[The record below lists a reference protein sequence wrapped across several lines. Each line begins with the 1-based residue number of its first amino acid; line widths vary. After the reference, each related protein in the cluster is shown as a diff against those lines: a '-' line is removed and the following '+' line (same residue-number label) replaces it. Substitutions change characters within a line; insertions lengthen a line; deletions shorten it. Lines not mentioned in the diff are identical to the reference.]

1 MYTDN
6 RIISLNSKYAQLRNG
21 TLKSDVVFNFKG
33 IVKDDDNI
41 IQKYITII
49 DAQIPVSF
57 YTINGSN
64 QVLTVVSGGNTY
76 TLNITNGNYN
86 ATSLITEL
94 KTKIATIPG
103 LTATIVINK
112 STGKLT
118 FTFSS
123 SVQLAY
129 ATSTIASIL
138 GLTFGLTGTVITLQ
152 QPLNLLGIK
161 KLNIKSNALAVSN
174 FSSENLGSAS
184 ILLSIPN
191 NEAQFNMISFTNQN
205 NLNNCILNADIVDVI
220 DIQIVDETNTAINF
234 NGQDW
239 SMTLGISIERERR
252 VKFDHNLMDAIQSV
266 VNENGSK
273 LLANLPE
280 NRGSTV
286 KQDGSKRNEDQEL
299 KLLES

>member
-41 IQKYITII
+41 VQKYITII

-57 YTINGSN
+57 YTINNSN
-64 QVLTVVSGGNTY
+64 KVLTVVLGANTY

-86 ATSLITEL
+86 ASTLITEL
-94 KTKIATIPG
+94 ITKIATIPA

-123 SVQLAY
+123 AVTLVFS
-129 ATSTIASIL
+129 TSTIASIL
-138 GLTFGLTGTVITLQ
+138 GLTANLTGTSITLQ

-174 FSSENLGSAS
+174 FSSENLGNAS

-191 NEAQFNMISFTNQN
+191 NEAQFNMISFNNQN
-205 NLNNCILNADIVDVI
+205 NLNNCVLNADTVDII
-220 DIQIVDETNTAINF
+220 DIQIVDETNTLIDF
-234 NGQDW
+234 NNQDW
-239 SMTLGISIERERR
+239 SMTLGISIERERL
-252 VKFDHNLMDAIQSV
+252 VKFDHNLIDAIQTAINPKADPNSDLIKQ
-266 VNENGSK
+266 NSIKEID
-273 LLANLPE
+273 PE
-280 NRGSTV
+280 L
-286 KQDGSKRNEDQEL
+286 Q
-299 KLLES
+299 LLES

>member
-1 MYTDN
+1 MYADN
-6 RIISLNSKYAQLRNG
+6 RIISLNSKYAQLKNG

-57 YTINGSN
+57 YTINSSN
-64 QVLTVVSGGNTY
+64 QVLTVISGGNTY

-94 KTKIATIPG
+94 KTKIATIPT

-123 SVQLAY
+123 SVQLVY
-129 ATSTIASIL
+129 ATSTIGTIL
-138 GLTFGLTGTVITLQ
+138 GLTANLTGTSITLQ
-152 QPLNLLGIK
+152 QPLNLLGVK
-161 KLNIKSNALAVSN
+161 KLNIKSNALQVSN
-174 FSSENLGSAS
+174 FSSENLGNAS

-205 NLNNCILNADIVDVI
+205 NLNNCVLNADIVDVI
-220 DIQIVDETNTAINF
+220 DIQIVDETNTLIDF
-234 NGQDW
+234 NNQDW
-239 SMTLGISIERERR
+239 SMTIGISIERERL
-252 VKFDHNLMDAIQSV
+252 VKFDHNLMNAIQSGIK
-266 VNENGSK
+266 NGDLNRS
-273 LLANLPE
+273 ASPINPE
-280 NRGSTV
+280 DL
-286 KQDGSKRNEDQEL
+286 KQDSEL
-299 KLLES
+299 QLLES

>member
-6 RIISLNSKYAQLRNG
+6 RIISVNSKYAQLKNG

-57 YTINGSN
+57 YTINSTN
-64 QVLTVVSGGNTY
+64 KVLTVILGANTY

-123 SVQLAY
+123 SVQLVY
-129 ATSTIASIL
+129 ATSTLASIL
-138 GLTFGLTGTVITLQ
+138 GLTANLTGTSITLQ

-161 KLNIKSNALAVSN
+161 KLNIKSNSLQVSN
-174 FSSENLGSAS
+174 FSSENLGNAS

-205 NLNNCILNADIVDVI
+205 SLNNCVLNADIVDVI
-220 DIQIVDETNTAINF
+220 DIQIVDETNTLLDF
-234 NGQDW
+234 NNQDW
-239 SMTLGISIERERR
+239 SMTLGISIERERS
-252 VKFDHNLMDAIQSV
+252 VKFDHNLINAIQSGV
-266 VNENGSK
+266 KDEIDI
-273 LLANLPE
+273 LPPQKE
-280 NRGSTV
+280 V
-286 KQDGSKRNEDQEL
+286 DPEL
-299 KLLES
+299 QLLESEPRFRTS

>member
-6 RIISLNSKYAQLRNG
+6 RIISLNSKYAQLKNG
-21 TLKSDVVFNFKG
+21 TLKSNVVFNFKG
-33 IVKDDDNI
+33 VIKDDDNI

-57 YTINGSN
+57 YAINSSN
-64 QVLTVVSGGNTY
+64 QVLTILKGVNPY

-94 KTKIATIPG
+94 VSKIATIPA

-123 SVQLAY
+123 SITLVY
-129 ATSTIASIL
+129 STSTLASIL
-138 GLTFGLTGTVITLQ
+138 GLTANLTGTSITLH

-174 FSSENLGSAS
+174 FSSENLGNAS

-191 NEAQFNMISFTNQN
+191 NEAQFNMISFNNQN
-205 NLNNCILNADIVDVI
+205 TLNNCVLNADIVDII
-220 DIQIVDETNTAINF
+220 DIQIVDETNTLIDF

-239 SMTLGISIERERR
+239 SMTLGISIERERS
-252 VKFDHNLMDAIQSV
+252 VKFDSNLMDALQSFIKKPDIKNSQV
-266 VNENGSK
+266 ERIDPD
-273 LLANLPE
+273 L
-280 NRGSTV
+280 
-286 KQDGSKRNEDQEL
+286 Q
-299 KLLES
+299 LLES

>member
-21 TLKSDVVFNFKG
+21 TLKSNVVFNFKG

-57 YTINGSN
+57 YTINSTN
-64 QVLTVVSGGNTY
+64 QVLTVISGGNTY

-94 KTKIATIPG
+94 KAKIATIPT

-123 SVQLAY
+123 SVQLIY
-129 ATSTIASIL
+129 ATSTIGTIL
-138 GLTFGLTGTVITLQ
+138 GLTANLTGTSITLQ

-161 KLNIKSNALAVSN
+161 KLNIKSNALQVSN
-174 FSSENLGSAS
+174 FSSENLGNAS

-205 NLNNCILNADIVDVI
+205 NLNNCVLNADIVDVI
-220 DIQIVDETNTAINF
+220 DIQIVDETNTLIDF
-234 NGQDW
+234 NNQDW
-239 SMTLGISIERERR
+239 SMTLGISVERERL
-252 VKFDHNLMDAIQSV
+252 VKFDHNLISAIQSV
-266 VNENGSK
+266 VDKSEPSN
-273 LLANLPE
+273 NLTPVDPE
-280 NRGSTV
+280 L
-286 KQDGSKRNEDQEL
+286 Q
-299 KLLES
+299 LLES

>member
-6 RIISLNSKYAQLRNG
+6 RIISLNSKYAQLKNG

-57 YTINGSN
+57 YTINSSN
-64 QVLTVVSGGNTY
+64 QVLTVISGGNTY

-123 SVQLAY
+123 SVTVVY
-129 ATSTIASIL
+129 VTSTIGTIL
-138 GLTFGLTGTVITLQ
+138 GLTANLTGTSITLQ
-152 QPLNLLGIK
+152 QPLNLLGVK
-161 KLNIKSNALAVSN
+161 KLNIKSNALQVSN
-174 FSSENLGSAS
+174 FSSENLGNAS

-220 DIQIVDETNTAINF
+220 DIKIVDESNNF
-234 NGQDW
+234 IDFNNQDW
-239 SMTLGISIERERR
+239 TMTLGISIERERL
-252 VKFDHNLMDAIQSV
+252 VKFDHNLMDAIQSSIK
-266 VNENGSK
+266 ENS
-273 LLANLPE
+273 NIPD
-280 NRGSTV
+280 STEQ
-286 KQDGSKRNEDQEL
+286 KDPDLE
-299 KLLES
+299 LLES